1 MVESTEKKYIVRNK
15 KARHDYEI
23 KDTYEA
29 GISLKGSEVKSLREG
44 KINISDAYALVENG
58 EVVLRNLHIS
68 PYKMAQDTLDPIR
81 PRRLLLKKREIRKI
95 KSITEQKGLTLI
107 PLSLYF
113 SRNLVKIE
121 LGVAIGRKKYDK
133 RNAIAK
139 ADADRKMKQATKRD
153 Y

>member
-1 MVESTEKKYIVRNK
+1 MVESTDKKYIVRNR

-58 EVVLRNLHIS
+58 EVILRNLHIS

-81 PRRLLLKKREIRKI
+81 PRRLLLNKREIRKI
-95 KSITEQKGLTLI
+95 KNLTEQKGLTLI

>member
-58 EVVLRNLHIS
+58 EVVLKNLHIS

-81 PRRLLLKKREIRKI
+81 PRRLLLNKREIRKI
-95 KSITEQKGLTLI
+95 KSLTEQKGLTLI

-121 LGVAIGRKKYDK
+121 LGVAVGRKKYDK

>member
-1 MVESTEKKYIVRNK
+1 MVESTDKKYIVRNR

-58 EVVLRNLHIS
+58 EVILRNLHIS

-81 PRRLLLKKREIRKI
+81 PRRLLLNKREIRKI
-95 KSITEQKGLTLI
+95 KNLTEQKGLTLI

-113 SRNLVKIE
+113 LRNLVKIE

>member
-95 KSITEQKGLTLI
+95 KSLTEQKGLTLI

>member
-1 MVESTEKKYIVRNK
+1 MVESTDKKYIIRNR

-58 EVVLRNLHIS
+58 EVILRNLHIS

-81 PRRLLLKKREIRKI
+81 PRRLLLNKREIRKI
-95 KSITEQKGLTLI
+95 KSLTEQKGLTLI

-133 RNAIAK
+133 RDAIAK

>member
-95 KSITEQKGLTLI
+95 KSLTEQKGLTLI

-139 ADADRKMKQATKRD
+139 ADADRKIKQATKRD

>member
-81 PRRLLLKKREIRKI
+81 PRRLLLNKREIRKI
-95 KSITEQKGLTLI
+95 KSLTEQKGLTLI

-139 ADADRKMKQATKRD
+139 ADADRKIKQATKRD